1 MILMD
6 EMYRIFLAKKEREAT
21 LAATHEDWVNSLTQY
36 EFLDYLDDAL
46 EEIWKE
52 IGLIE

>member
-6 EMYRIFLAKKEREAT
+6 EMYRIFLAKEKEKAT
-21 LAATHEDWVNSLTQY
+21 LAATHEEWINSLTQY